1 MHLFSLCRSNQGFPF
16 FLYPPSPILT
26 FACSFSPLNLF
37 FYILHPSPSSYDFL
51 FLTPPLTPPIFTYS
65 PRGHVAHLGDDEDED
80 DDGADDDET
89 HTQ

>member
-1 MHLFSLCRSNQGFPF
+1 MLSLPQPSISILFLPFP
-16 FLYPPSPILT
+16 
-26 FACSFSPLNLF
+26 
-37 FYILHPSPSSYDFL
+37 HPSFL
-51 FLTPPLTPPIFTYS
+51 PHLPPIFTSS